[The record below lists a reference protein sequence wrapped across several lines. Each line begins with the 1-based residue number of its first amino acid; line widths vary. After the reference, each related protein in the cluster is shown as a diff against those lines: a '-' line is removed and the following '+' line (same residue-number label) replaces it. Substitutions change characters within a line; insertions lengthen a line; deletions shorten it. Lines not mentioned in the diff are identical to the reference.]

1 MNLTLPAVFGHWG
14 SLREPFGRAIAWIA
28 RRRVSGGAIT
38 RPISP
43 ARLTWTLHKAATR
56 SILHP
61 RGMRIECLAG
71 CVWLTHDGDPRD
83 VVLQSPATHL
93 ADRDSRLLIHALDD
107 AKVRVSRSGGR
118 QDSAPPRRSLG

>member
-1 MNLTLPAVFGHWG
+1 MNLTLPAVFGHW
-14 SLREPFGRAIAWIA
+14 SSPRELFGRAIAWIA
-28 RRRVSGGAIT
+28 RSHVSGRAAT

-43 ARLTWTLHKAATR
+43 TRLTWTLHKAATQ

-71 CVWLTHDGDPRD
+71 CVWLTHDSDPRD
-83 VVLQSPATHL
+83 IVLQAPATYL

-107 AKVRVSRSGGR
+107 AKVRVRAR
-118 QDSAPPRRSLG
+118 